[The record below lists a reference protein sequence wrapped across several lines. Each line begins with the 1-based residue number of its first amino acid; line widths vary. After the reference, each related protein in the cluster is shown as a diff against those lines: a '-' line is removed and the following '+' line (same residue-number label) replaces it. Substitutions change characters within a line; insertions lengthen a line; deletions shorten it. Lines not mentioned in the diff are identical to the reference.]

1 MFSKA
6 AIMDDRK
13 IMAANR
19 RMIGHA
25 SGTRRPA
32 KPPERTG
39 DLPPMATVSMQSAP
53 ALQRIG
59 WRGELPPT
67 SDQLRLARVSAQH
80 RAGYEVDDGERTF
93 NAQPAPKFLKR
104 NMDPGERPAVG
115 DFVLIETG
123 SPPHI
128 TEVLPRRSVLTRGAA
143 GERYARQIIAA
154 NVDIVLVLT
163 GLGGDFNPARIER
176 YLALVEA
183 SGAHAAVILT
193 KRDQME
199 PADTEQ
205 AIATL
210 RSRLPADT
218 PIHAVNGK
226 DADSVAA
233 LGDLL
238 APGVTA
244 ALVGSSGA
252 GKSTLT
258 NTLLGEERMTTAATR
273 ERDDRGR
280 HTTTHRSLLRLAG
293 GACLIDTP
301 GMRELKL
308 TGDEDLELFADIDDL
323 TGECRFTDCSHGNE
337 PGCAVRE
344 ALANGELDPER
355 WRHYCKLHDQR
366 EDQAA
371 RFEDRLRG
379 SHEPIRPHRRR
390 DWQERE

>member
-1 MFSKA
+1 
-6 AIMDDRK
+6 
-13 IMAANR
+13 
-19 RMIGHA
+19 
-25 SGTRRPA
+25 
-32 KPPERTG
+32 
-39 DLPPMATVSMQSAP
+39 MATVSMQSAS

-59 WRGELPPT
+59 WRGELP
-67 SDQLRLARVSAQH
+67 QAAEQFCLARVSAQH
-80 RAGYEVDDGERTF
+80 RAGYEVDDGEHTF

-104 NMDPGERPAVG
+104 GIEPTDRPAVG
-115 DFVLIETG
+115 DFVLVEPGT
-123 SPPHI
+123 PPHI
-128 TEVLPRRSVLTRGAA
+128 TNVLPRRSVLTRGAA

-154 NVDIVLVLT
+154 NIDIVLVLT

-183 SGAHAAVILT
+183 SGAHAAVVLT
-193 KRDQME
+193 KRDQVE
-199 PADTEQ
+199 DVDTEQ
-205 AIATL
+205 AVAAL
-210 RSRLPADT
+210 RNRLPAGT
-218 PIHAVNGK
+218 PIHAINGK
-226 DADSVAA
+226 DPESVAA
-233 LGDLL
+233 LDDLL

-258 NTLLGEERMTTAATR
+258 NTLLGEERMSTAATR
-273 ERDDRGR
+273 IRDDRGR
-280 HTTTHRSLLRLAG
+280 HTTTHRSLLRLAS

-323 TGECRFTDCSHGNE
+323 TGQCRFADCSHGNE
-337 PGCAVRE
+337 PGCAIRE
-344 ALANGELDPER
+344 ALENGELDPER

-366 EDQAA
+366 DDQAA

-390 DWQERE
+390 DWLERE